1 VAKRV
6 QVAWSRPGL
15 LSDAFSGNIKGMG
28 PGVAEMEIDNEREA
42 ESVLIFMRNKTSSGA
57 WNMLFTRFL
66 LIPFQH

>member
-1 VAKRV
+1 
-6 QVAWSRPGL
+6 
-15 LSDAFSGNIKGMG
+15 MG